1 VTAEDKILLLIIFLD
16 IITIASGI
24 IFYYFMRRYVRKRLQ
39 RKDLGFKNNL
49 ILIALSFLTI
59 CIVNVLLNFFNTAI
73 FMMMI
78 K

>member
-1 VTAEDKILLLIIFLD
+1 MTIEDKIQLLIIFLD
-16 IITIASGI
+16 IITISSGI

-39 RKDLGFKNNL
+39 RKYLGFKNNV

-59 CIVNVLLNFFNTAI
+59 GIVNALLNFFNTAI
-73 FMMMI
+73 AMMI